1 MKVPGSSQLK
11 WLPRPAPE
19 CASPGKL
26 GLGIGSGS
34 RRGAASERASI
45 AGRVLAGVA
54 VAPMTRG
61 LQGVLIC
68 RRGTAFNSREGGGL
82 GRPSWTCGKDAA
94 EESDSLPG
102 SRATVDMPHVSFKSM
117 GVVSVAG
124 VRFAVVALAQRR
136 PRRPSPASR
145 PPAKKVNC
153 ESLCAHI
160 RAPSALQDKCSD
172 AVPTTPLR
180 RWYTSCLP
188 TWLHEGRTFERKTR
202 ERSHT
207 PPRTKKSD
215 LAECFS

>member
-136 PRRPSPASR
+136 PRRAPPASR
-145 PPAKKVNC
+145 PPAKEVNC
-153 ESLCAHI
+153 EQLCAHI
-160 RAPSALQDKCSD
+160 RAPSALQDKCLD

-180 RWYTSCLP
+180 R
-188 TWLHEGRTFERKTR
+188 
-202 ERSHT
+202 
-207 PPRTKKSD
+207 
-215 LAECFS
+215 